1 MTRFTFEGKKGDD
14 TSVSA
19 YFNAAFVI
27 VLPGEMVG
35 AKHSRW
41 IAALQLQ
48 DINLS
53 LHCFEQCKHDIDM
66 LK

>member
-1 MTRFTFEGKKGDD
+1 MSIVNLKIYIWRKKGDD

-41 IAALQLQ
+41 IAAL
-48 DINLS
+48 
-53 LHCFEQCKHDIDM
+53 
-66 LK
+66 